1 MICELNKM
9 DHKRLNYFL
18 VLAKTLHFARASEQC
33 HISAPTLSRNI
44 KQLEQEVGVTL
55 FSRDNRSV
63 NLTREGESFIDYAN
77 ATLANWYRFRAN
89 VQDPEQTIYGKV
101 SIYCSVTA
109 SYSFLHQLLEQL
121 RLQHQHIEIKLNTGD
136 PALAIN
142 RVLDSHEAMAI
153 AAKPDKLSPQIAFAS
168 IGYSSLVFIAPRVPS
183 PITEK
188 LASYDDVINWSELE
202 FIVPEQGFTRQ
213 RLEQWWR
220 KHNINAKTYA
230 QVAGHEAMVSMV
242 SLGLGIAMVP
252 KIVLDN
258 SPLKDRVQII
268 SDKREPPTG
277 FEIGLAVLRKG
288 LSDPALT
295 ALWDIAQGLKDVN
308 SIAN

>member
-1 MICELNKM
+1 M
-9 DHKRLNYFL
+9 DHKRLHYFL
-18 VLAKTLHFARASEQC
+18 ALAKTLHFARASELC

-44 KQLEQEVGVTL
+44 KQLEDEVGVEL
-55 FSRDNRSV
+55 FIRDNRSV
-63 NLTREGESFIDYAN
+63 KLTREGESFIDYAN
-77 ATLANWYRFRAN
+77 ATLANWQRFRTN
-89 VQDPEQTIYGKV
+89 VRNPEQTIYGKV

-109 SYSFLHQLLEQL
+109 SYSFLHQILEQL

-136 PALAIN
+136 PAVAIN
-142 RVLDSHEAMAI
+142 RVLDGQEAMAI
-153 AAKPDKLSPQIAFAS
+153 AAKPDKLPPQIAFAS
-168 IGYSSLVFIAPRVPS
+168 IGYSSLVFIAPRIPS
-183 PITEK
+183 LITQK
-188 LASYDDVINWSELE
+188 LSLSSDKIAWSELE

-220 KHNINAKTYA
+220 KHGINAKIYA

-258 SPLKDRVQII
+258 SPLKDRVQVI
-268 SDKREPPTG
+268 SDQNEAPAG

-288 LSDPALT
+288 LSDAALN
-295 ALWDIAQGLKDVN
+295 ALWEIAQTLENVN
-308 SIAN
+308 

>member
-1 MICELNKM
+1 M
-9 DHKRLNYFL
+9 DHKRLDYFL
-18 VLAKTLHFARASEQC
+18 VLAKTLHFSRASELC

-44 KQLEQEVGVTL
+44 KQLEEEVGVAL

-63 NLTREGESFIDYAN
+63 KLTREGESFIDYAN
-77 ATLANWYRFRAN
+77 ATLANWHRFRAN

-109 SYSFLHQLLEQL
+109 SYSFLHQILEQL

-153 AAKPDKLSPQIAFAS
+153 AAKPDKLPAQIAFAS
-168 IGYSSLVFIAPRVPS
+168 IGYSSLVFIAPRNPS
-183 PITEK
+183 AITEK
-188 LASYDDVINWSELE
+188 LASYNGAVNWSELE

-213 RLEQWWR
+213 RLEHWWR
-220 KHNINAKTYA
+220 KNNINAKIYA

-268 SDKREPPTG
+268 NDKREAPAG
-277 FEIGLAVLRKG
+277 FEIGLAVLRKE
-288 LSDPALT
+288 LADPALT
-295 ALWDIAQGLKDVN
+295 ALWDIAQGLKEVN
-308 SIAN
+308 SIAVN